1 MNKENCALKLV
12 DEIILLS
19 DVPGSNFDLLFHPQ
33 FLQLRHF
40 ENVNTS
46 FLCVQSIVHSEFV
59 LFVRDVSGISNS
71 RLLAS
76 VFLVVR
82 LRSGEIFFLVVVLF
96 RILQLYHTSKYRVI
110 RPTKYW
116 KCCLLWSKTTSIC
129 IVWPASLIGVSTE
142 RNSCS
147 EGSRIH
153 FMIKHTVK
161 APEWFWL
168 CRPWP
173 SLDVS
178 LPAGCVSL
186 RGWMLRAV
194 DLLGI
199 PCCYWSILQEAIN
212 QLATS
217 LHLYLDSYE
226 CAEWQCKFAIGDSGT
241 VILTV
246 SGLRKLCCCRIQGQY
261 WRITQT
267 T

>member
-1 MNKENCALKLV
+1 ML
-12 DEIILLS
+12 
-19 DVPGSNFDLLFHPQ
+19 
-33 FLQLRHF
+33 
-40 ENVNTS
+40 T
-46 FLCVQSIVHSEFV
+46 VHSALRICPLCSWRVRNFEQSV
-59 LFVRDVSGISNS
+59 IYLFLS
-71 RLLAS
+71 
-76 VFLVVR
+76 LVC
-82 LRSGEIFFLVVVLF
+82 LRSGEIIFLVVVLF

-110 RPTKYW
+110 GPTKFR

-142 RNSCS
+142 SNSCS

-153 FMIKHTVK
+153 FMIKRIVK

-178 LPAGCVSL
+178 VPAGCVTL

-199 PCCYWSILQEAIN
+199 PCCYWSILQEAVN
-212 QLATS
+212 QLAAS

-226 CAEWQCKFAIGDSGT
+226 CAEWQCKFAISGSGT
-241 VILTV
+241 VMLTV
-246 SGLRKLCCCRIQGQY
+246 SGLRKLCCCKNKASTKTRPVLVNYINHT
-261 WRITQT
+261 ITQ
-267 T
+267 